1 MLVKTDSEIEA
12 DANSEACLLES
23 NSDSD
28 TLTETDLEFNSDSD
42 ALAETDALDSDSLVK
57 ADAETLVDFEVNSDT
72 ETD

>member
-42 ALAETDALDSDSLVK
+42 ALTEINALVSDTLVEAEV
-57 ADAETLVDFEVNSDT
+57 ETLVDFEVNSDT
-72 ETD
+72 EAD